1 MMTLQFPLG
10 VVQERPVCCRVVCF
24 GGLWV
29 ISRVFGFF
37 LVSGWALLWVVLGV
51 LSWVLGSFCV
61 FLCTKGR
68 LYTFLMNLFLS
79 IKKKKKK
86 IVLSWS
92 SKFLSFRF
100 LHKHYKRQEGTILH
114 TTALQERPP
123 IYQQANKSTTQRDIT
138 QDNLK

>member
-86 IVLSWS
+86 S
-92 SKFLSFRF
+92 SFLGPQSFYHF
-100 LHKHYKRQEGTILH
+100 VSST
-114 TTALQERPP
+114 
-123 IYQQANKSTTQRDIT
+123 STTKGKKEPSYIQQHSKSDRPSTSKRINQPPKET
-138 QDNLK
+138 